1 MKIAVRNLFKMVNE
15 IISIS
20 NRPVKQVTMDAS
32 NTTQSNTQYT
42 AIKIINTV
50 HFCLVKFHIK
60 SYITADRQ
68 LYHIISMNPIFFN
81 CQNEPRF
88 FPDYC
93 SKKNLN

>member
-1 MKIAVRNLFKMVNE
+1 
-15 IISIS
+15 
-20 NRPVKQVTMDAS
+20 MDAS
-32 NTTQSNTQYT
+32 NITQSNTQYT

-50 HFCLVKFHIK
+50 QFCLVKFHIK

-68 LYHIISMNPIFFN
+68 LYRIYDPSFFN

-93 SKKNLN
+93 SMKKLN